1 MAFLKHWNRAEHW
14 RLMHAFIWIW
24 FRVLCYMMS
33 AFDEEL
39 IPEFK
44 KFASLVASNL
54 CKISESSVWGWNQV
68 KRAIFSLKQHLQTA
82 LCVLNQVSFIIYSKN
97 VTINVQTADH
107 FHSTK
112 TLQINGGFRLDLI
125 RSFMF

>member
-1 MAFLKHWNRAEHW
+1 MLSFEYDSEFMLYDE
-14 RLMHAFIWIW
+14 
-24 FRVLCYMMS
+24 C
-33 AFDEEL
+33 FDEEL

-82 LCVLNQVSFIIYSKN
+82 LCVLNQVSFIIYSKMS
-97 VTINVQTADH
+97 Q
-107 FHSTK
+107 
-112 TLQINGGFRLDLI
+112 
-125 RSFMF
+125 